1 MIALED
7 RLIVLT
13 DEKLKSE
20 LERQALEFELKG
32 VKERQEEDNGDE
44 KEGEKDEDNVSLR
57 EKELVG
63 QLGVKERMLQEV

>member
-32 VKERQEEDNGDE
+32 VKERQEEDGDE

-57 EKELVG
+57 EKELER